1 MMQTKNEFD
10 QIEINPDVMGGQP
23 VIRGT
28 RVAVYMIVD
37 AIAEGDTADDVLEA
51 YPFLTKEAVQQ
62 ALRFASRTSR
72 VGLEEV

>member
-1 MMQTKNEFD
+1 MMVKKDEFY
-10 QIEINPDVMGGQP
+10 QIEINPAVLGGQP

-37 AIAEGDTADDVLEA
+37 AIVEGDTADDLLEV

-62 ALRFASRTSR
+62 ALRFASRASR
-72 VGLEEV
+72 VRLEEV